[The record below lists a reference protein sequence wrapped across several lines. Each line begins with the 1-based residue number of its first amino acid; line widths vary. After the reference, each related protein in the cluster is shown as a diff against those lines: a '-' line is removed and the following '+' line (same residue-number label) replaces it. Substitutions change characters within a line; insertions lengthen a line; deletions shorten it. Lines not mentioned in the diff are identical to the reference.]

1 MARDGSAAIE
11 ELTTLAEGYHA
22 RILELEDKKKEIEIE
37 LPQLRANLEA
47 CNKVLALVRGTH
59 GGGEGESKSSSIPA
73 ASVQTHAEHTRGG
86 SIAGGY
92 SNILMKGSNTEFA
105 YKPLKMSQLC
115 DHAVEKQ
122 PNLKP
127 LSFQSGIYR
136 LMKKGKVFRQYDGKI
151 GLLEW
156 K

>member
-92 SNILMKGSNTEFA
+92 S
-105 YKPLKMSQLC
+105 YKLLKELGAPLKMSQLC